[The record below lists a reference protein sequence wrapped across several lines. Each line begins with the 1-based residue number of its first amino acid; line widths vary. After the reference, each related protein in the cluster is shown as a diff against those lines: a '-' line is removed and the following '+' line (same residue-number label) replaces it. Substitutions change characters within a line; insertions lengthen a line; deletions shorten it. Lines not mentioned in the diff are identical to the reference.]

1 MKGERLKEKLGKQ
14 DFHYNLEENFEP
26 VTAKQADAIKNQTQ
40 LSEKPLQVIG
50 QQTQAVRDSSQTTVL
65 SNRNSKQVFQKS
77 SNTFNNILQK
87 SIKDYDEITNRNN
100 QLVTNLVNSNQVDFS
115 IVRTVSKLPN
125 DKHKSQFSLQ
135 PVEGNSNLFLIH
147 PTNPQLVQI
156 KSSTMT
162 FQNGNTYNL
171 NDSDLSYFVTNTQ
184 IEKNTKREPNL

>member
-14 DFHYNLEENFEP
+14 DFHYNLEEVFEP
-26 VTAKQADAIKNQTQ
+26 ITAKQADAIKNQTQ

-77 SNTFNNILQK
+77 STIFNNILQK

-100 QLVTNLVNSNQVDFS
+100 QLVTNLVTSNQVDFS
-115 IVRTVSKLPN
+115 IVKTVSKLLN

-156 KSSTMT
+156 KGSTMT

-171 NDSDLSYFVTNTQ
+171 NDSDLSYFITNTQ